1 VARYIQKGAVIDYTN
16 TTEETILWGDIVIL
30 PSRIGVAECEIQ
42 PGAAGSISLTGIYE
56 METAETIG
64 YGDAVYWDAA
74 SKTVT
79 KTADKNIPA
88 GMAASETGASG
99 GKIAVRID

>member
-1 VARYIQKGAVIDYTN
+1 MIMK
-16 TTEETILWGDIVIL
+16 DIIKSKRL
-30 PSRIGVAECEIQ
+30 ALGLSQENLAKRLGV
-42 PGAAGSISLTGIYE
+42 SLTGIYE

-74 SKTVT
+74 NKTVT

>member
-1 VARYIQKGAVIDYTN
+1 
-16 TTEETILWGDIVIL
+16 
-30 PSRIGVAECEIQ
+30 
-42 PGAAGSISLTGIYE
+42 

-74 SKTVT
+74 NKTVT

>member
-1 VARYIQKGAVIDYTN
+1 MIWS
-16 TTEETILWGDIVIL
+16 EPIL
-30 PSRIGVAECEIQ
+30 RQNAAECKRQ
-42 PGAAGSISLTGIYE
+42 KALSLTGIYE

-74 SKTVT
+74 NKTVT

>member
-1 VARYIQKGAVIDYTN
+1 MARYIQKGAVIDYTN

-74 SKTVT
+74 NKTVT
-79 KTADKNIPA
+79 KTADKNLP
-88 GMAASETGASG
+88 ASETGASG